1 MRKVLMICV
10 YVAIFLLANLLVASF
25 GPAVTPFN
33 ALFLIAADMVLRD
46 RIQFES
52 GAAWSILAC
61 FLAGFATV
69 LIAPGS
75 EMIALASGL
84 SCLLAGSASA
94 IAFKLKSGGFFQ
106 KALPANVIA
115 AAVDSIA
122 FPLIA
127 FGSIMPGITAAQ
139 FAAKTI
145 GASIILLIIRK
156 LSK

>member
-1 MRKVLMICV
+1 MRNVLMICV

-61 FLAGFATV
+61 LLAGVATV

-106 KALPANVIA
+106 KALPANVIS

-127 FGSIMPGITAAQ
+127 FGAIMPGITVAQ